1 MMNFNSA
8 SGIYAVPQ
16 LLIVLGIMVLVH
28 EAGHF
33 IVAKLCGVRV
43 ETFAVGFG
51 KRLFGVVHNGTD
63 YCVNMLPLGG
73 YVKMAGVGDEPIS
86 GSEQKNATL
95 DPGELQNHP
104 RWQRTLITLAGPVAN
119 FLLAFVLL
127 LGLYMS
133 SHEVPAFLTQPAVVD
148 YVSANTP
155 AAKTGIAPGDR
166 IVHFET
172 IENPTWIDL
181 EQRGQLN
188 QNQTVAFSY
197 LHDGKRADTRMLVE
211 NKGAPSDFSIE
222 DSGVVG
228 VMQST
233 PIQVLSLSGYE
244 NGPGARAGLRN
255 GDRLLAFNGLR
266 LHSVLALIAYLQDD
280 SGKPVEVAV
289 QRASTAGQNQD
300 LTFAVVPERLDTA
313 KGKSWKFGFTA
324 VNPPVHRERL
334 GFRDAANQ
342 SAKDNVKGSLLI
354 FEVLHRL
361 FTRQVSIKALSSPI
375 GIGAQ
380 VHDAFNQSTASV
392 IEVMAEISLNL
403 GIFNLLPIP
412 ILDGG
417 MIVFLFIES
426 VMRRDMNQ
434 QLKERIYQVAFVCLV
449 LFAAVVIFN
458 DLSRII
464 PGHLRS

>member
-1 MMNFNSA
+1 MMHLNMA

-16 LLIVLGIMVLVH
+16 LAVVLGVMVLVH
-28 EAGHF
+28 EFGHF
-33 IVAKLCGVRV
+33 AVAKLCGVRV
-43 ETFAVGFG
+43 ETFAIGFG

-63 YCVNMLPLGG
+63 YCVNLLPLGG

-86 GSEQKNATL
+86 GSEQRTATK

-119 FLLAFVLL
+119 FLLALALL
-127 LGLYMS
+127 TGLYMT
-133 SHEVPAFLTQPAVVD
+133 SHEEPLFLTQPAVVD

-155 AAKTGIAPGDR
+155 AAKTGIVAGDR
-166 IVHFET
+166 IVHFDT
-172 IENPTWIDL
+172 IENPTWLDL
-181 EQRGQLN
+181 EQRGELN

-197 LHDGKRADTRMLVE
+197 LHDGKRMDTRMLLE
-211 NKGAPSDFSIE
+211 NKGAPSDFAVE
-222 DSGVVG
+222 KSGLVG
-228 VMQST
+228 VMQTT
-233 PIQVLSLSGYE
+233 PIQVLSLGGFE
-244 NGPGARAGLRN
+244 NGPAAQAGLQA
-255 GDRLLAFNGLR
+255 GDRILTVNGLQ
-266 LHSVLALIAYLQDD
+266 LHSVEAMLPYLQDD
-280 SGKPVEVAV
+280 AGKPVKLMVE
-289 QRASTAGQNQD
+289 RGSGGQAR
-300 LTFAVVPERLDTA
+300 TFETTVLPQQLDTA
-313 KGKSWKFGFTA
+313 EGKAWRMGFTRVA
-324 VNPPVHRERL
+324 PPVHTERL
-334 GFRDAANQ
+334 GFRDAMVE
-342 SAKDNVKGSLLI
+342 SWKENVKGSKLI

-380 VHDAFNQSTASV
+380 VHEAFNQSPSTV
-392 IEVMAEISLNL
+392 IAVMAMISLNL

-426 VMRRDMNQ
+426 LMRRDLNQ

-458 DLSRII
+458 DLTRMI
-464 PGHLRS
+464 PGHLRT